1 MEKQVCGARTRKG
14 TACQKAGIG
23 KNGRCRHHGGLS
35 TGPRDKAR
43 HSASL
48 RGNKNALKTGE
59 YESIYHDTLSEDE
72 KSLVIPEDAETRLK
86 QQIDFQLIR
95 CRRLAKRYEQAQKT
109 NDDKLIYKL
118 EEAFSRI
125 EGRMC
130 EFERQLAQL
139 QAQTTNEEDG
149 SLDQLCGILNGIRE
163 IRQERTEGS

>member
-1 MEKQVCGARTRKG
+1 MCGARTRQG
-14 TACQKAGIG
+14 TACKKAGVG
-23 KNGRCRHHGGLS
+23 KNGRCRLHGGKS
-35 TGPRDKAR
+35 TGPKDKTR

-59 YESIYHDTLSEDE
+59 HESIYYDTLLEDE

-95 CRRLAKRYEQAQKT
+95 CRRLAKRYEQAQKK

-139 QAQTTNEEDG
+139 QAQTTKEEDG
-149 SLDQLCGILNGIRE
+149 SLDQLCGILSNLREQRQKQING
-163 IRQERTEGS
+163 S